1 MKSTVLT
8 LLFSCL
14 FLAGAWA
21 QRTVNGTVKDDQGE
35 ALIGAS
41 VIVKGSSAGTTTN
54 LNGAF
59 TLQVPSGAAALVV
72 SYTGYRTKE
81 VALGSANT
89 VEVMLESDATLIEE
103 VVVVGYGKQ
112 IKSTVTGNVAKIG
125 GDNIQAMPVVSVEQ
139 AMQGQAAGVFVE
151 STNGKVGGAMRV
163 RVRGVGSIN
172 AGTEPLYVID
182 GIPIAKDARN
192 TSGAPLN
199 PLADLNFNDIESI
212 EVLKDASAKAIYGA
226 RGSNGVVIIT
236 TKSGKSGRSRIELDL
251 QAGISQPTGRRD
263 FLNSAEFIEL
273 FTEAANN
280 SDDLE
285 GVAYEEPFSWTTFVK
300 NRFNRYDGHTDWTQL
315 VDQTD
320 WQEEAL
326 RQGSVRNALLSFS
339 GGTDRVR
346 YYASGNYGNTLGILQ
361 GNDMDKAGGRLNLDF
376 DATDRLKMG
385 VNLSLARTL
394 TRQVSDDNAFSTP
407 MQLVAMAPITP
418 TRDLDGVLY
427 DRPVTTYYNG
437 LIDMEDGS
445 RKVYTMRT
453 IANVFANYKF
463 TENLGLRV
471 EGAAN
476 LYGVRDEA
484 FFGERTDN
492 GNDSRGYGYSAFAG
506 ATDYNTNAV
515 LNWNRN
521 FDRHSLGI
529 DVGTELF
536 TSEYNRTFVEG
547 EQFPSDEFKTL
558 ASAASITAGTS
569 TLTNYSFL
577 SYFGRARYDFDRKYL
592 LNVSARVDG
601 SSRFGAD
608 NRYAFFPAASAGWVL
623 SEEGFLADNPTLSFL
638 KMRASWGLSGNAD
651 IGNFQSLGLYG
662 AGDYDGVS
670 TLGPVQ
676 IANPNLTWERS
687 TETNIGVDFGLFNN
701 RLSGEVDYYV
711 KNTTDLLLNVPV
723 PGSSG
728 FSSQFQNIGELRN
741 SGWEF
746 TLNSNN
752 LTGKFSWTTSLNL
765 AFNRNEVVALAD
777 GQDMIDNGGS
787 RYMNV
792 VRVGAPIGVFWGAE
806 YAGVDPANGDA
817 LWYVNDPEGD
827 PEATTNDYNSA
838 NFVDLGSPLPT
849 VIGGLDNTL
858 SYGGLSLNFRFQG
871 QAGNMIHNAAGG
883 YMSCNAC
890 WFDNQTTDQLDRWQ
904 NPGDVTDVP
913 EARLGYSNGDQS
925 RSSRYLSDGSYLRLK
940 NVTLSYTLPAKWLG
954 RTGVRDAR
962 IYLTGT
968 NLLTFTNY
976 EGWDPEVTT
985 DFLASNT
992 VYGVDFYAA
1001 PQPKT
1006 YVAGVRLGF

>member
-1 MKSTVLT
+1 MKSILLT
-8 LLFSCL
+8 LLCT
-14 FLAGAWA
+14 FLMAGAWA
-21 QRTVNGTVKDDQGE
+21 QRTVSGTVKDDQGD

-41 VIVKGSSAGTTTN
+41 VIVKGSTTGTTTN
-54 LNGAF
+54 LDGAF
-59 TLQVPSGAAALVV
+59 TLQVPSGADALVV
-72 SYTGYRTKE
+72 SYTGFRTRE
-81 VALGSANT
+81 IALGSANT
-89 VEVMLESDATLIEE
+89 LEVVLETDATLIEE

-182 GIPIAKDARN
+182 GIPLAKDARN

-236 TKSGKSGRSRIELDL
+236 TKSGKSGKSRIELDL

-285 GVAYEEPFSWTTFVK
+285 GVDYEEPFSWTTFVK
-300 NRFNRYDGHTDWTQL
+300 SRFNRYDGHTDWTQQI
-315 VDQTD
+315 DQTD

-361 GNDMDKAGGRLNLDF
+361 GNDMEKAGGRLNLDF
-376 DATDRLKMG
+376 DATDRLRMG
-385 VNLSLARTL
+385 VNLSLSRTL
-394 TRQVSDDNAFSTP
+394 TRQVSNDNAFSTP

-453 IANVFANYKF
+453 IANVFADYKF
-463 TENLGLRV
+463 NQNLGLRV

-506 ATDYNTNAV
+506 ATDYNTNTV
-515 LNWNRN
+515 LHWDKG

-529 DVGTELF
+529 DLGTELF

-558 ASAASITAGTS
+558 ASAASITSGTS

-638 KMRASWGLSGNAD
+638 KMRASWGVSGNAD

-662 AGDYDGVS
+662 AGNYDGVS
-670 TLGPVQ
+670 TLSPEQ

-687 TETNIGVDFGLFNN
+687 TESNFGVDFGLFNN

-728 FSSQFQNIGELRN
+728 FSSQFQNIGQLRN

-765 AFNRNEVVALAD
+765 AFNKNEVVALAND
-777 GQDMIDNGGS
+777 QTLIDDGGS

-792 VRVGAPIGVFWGAE
+792 VRVGSPIGVFWGAE
-806 YAGVDPANGDA
+806 YAGVDPSNGDA
-817 LWYVNDPEGD
+817 LWYVNAEGGD
-827 PEATTNDYNSA
+827 AKATTNDYNEA
-838 NFVDLGSPLPT
+838 NFVELGSPLPT

-890 WFDNQTTDQLDRWQ
+890 WFDNQTADQLDRWQ
-904 NPGDVTDVP
+904 NPGDITDVP

-925 RSSRYLSDGSYLRLK
+925 RSSRFLSDGSYLRLK
-940 NVTLSYTLPAKWLG
+940 NVTLAYTLPAKWLG
-954 RTGVRDAR
+954 RSGIRDAR
-962 IYLTGT
+962 IYVTGT
-968 NLLTFTNY
+968 NILTFTNY
-976 EGWDPEVTT
+976 DGWDPEVTT